1 MATTYLPDQ
10 ATRDALGTNCVLT
23 AIAAVIDRMPD
34 KRARVL
40 RHAIVGAL
48 ETRYQDNA
56 LAAGRPDG
64 ADDNRPASRRGA
76 IGRAIRAFASGR
88 DRTAA
93 QALLSRLPEE
103 EARTLRAALDAGAVQ
118 DR

>member
-1 MATTYLPDQ
+1 MATTYLPEP
-10 ATRDALGTNCVLT
+10 ATRDALGTDCVLA

-48 ETRYQDNA
+48 EIRYQDNA
-56 LAAGRPDG
+56 PAAGRAHG
-64 ADDNRPASRRGA
+64 TDDERPTSRRGA
-76 IGRAIRAFASGR
+76 MARAIRAFASGR

-103 EARTLRAALDAGAVQ
+103 EARTLRAALDAGSVQ